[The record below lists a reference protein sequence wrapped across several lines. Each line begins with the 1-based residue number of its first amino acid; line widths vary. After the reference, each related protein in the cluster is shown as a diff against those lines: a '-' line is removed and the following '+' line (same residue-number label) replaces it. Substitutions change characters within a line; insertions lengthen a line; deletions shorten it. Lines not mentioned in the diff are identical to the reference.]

1 MNHGNGKEDSA
12 GICFFSLWF
21 PQAPHSS
28 FLHGLLSKG
37 RLSPLFVCC
46 FLRSAACL
54 SLRFLLLLS
63 LCVTSDAH
71 YKIAVLL
78 QYLMWPPSPV
88 GDVVCASSVSLCPVC
103 FCRISGA
110 CAHRFAR
117 AVGALLDF
125 EVIWSLWCSVS
136 LLILEVICGL
146 IWALHVFMYF
156 GKREM
161 GIQAVTVILLTRQS
175 QRWWCLLSRSVVADS
190 LWPMCC
196 STPGFP
202 VLHCLLGLA
211 QTHVHRVGDA
221 IQPSHPL
228 SSPSPQAFSLS
239 QHLGLF
245 QWVSSSHQVAKVLG
259 LHHQSF

>member
-28 FLHGLLSKG
+28 FLHSLLSKG

-146 IWALHVFMYF
+146 ICALHVFMYF

-175 QRWWCLLSRSVVADS
+175 QRWWCLLSRSVVAFLS
-190 LWPMCC
+190 FTVSW
-196 STPGFP
+196 G
-202 VLHCLLGLA
+202 LLKLMSIES
-211 QTHVHRVGDA
+211 VM
-221 IQPSHPL
+221 PSNLLILCHPL
-228 SSPSPQAFSLS
+228 PLRPSVFPSIWVFSSESA
-239 QHLGLF
+239 
-245 QWVSSSHQVAKVLG
+245 
-259 LHHQSF
+259 LHIR